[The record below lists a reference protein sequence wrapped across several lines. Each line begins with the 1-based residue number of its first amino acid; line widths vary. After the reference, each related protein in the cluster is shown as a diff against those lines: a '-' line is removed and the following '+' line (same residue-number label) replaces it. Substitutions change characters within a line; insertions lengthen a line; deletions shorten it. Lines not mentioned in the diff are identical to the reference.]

1 MKITNL
7 KAAGLKGRT
16 FNHNLK
22 GVNIF
27 TGPNFAGK
35 TSRIDAAV
43 WALSGYLPSVGKQNG
58 ALFEMASGT
67 AMDVWATI
75 SDGAV
80 LHRGLKLDRKGSVKY
95 EDSGNMLELPPVL
108 LDPNEYFG
116 LKTDEARVKYM
127 FDNVRL
133 SGDGFSL
140 HDLLAKIK
148 SVKAEEHTARHEV
161 AIADI
166 AEEVSVTFQGAIQEG
181 KTVQESLA
189 EVLDNLTLRKLTADQ
204 EVKRMAGTVQGIS
217 QLAGARDITA
227 NPEQLET
234 DYKAAQAQAA
244 QLAQSI
250 RTVTE
255 QITTEEGRAARGK
268 SLSAQLAA
276 LPSAT
281 AIEGDLAYLP
291 GALVRRDTLKK
302 LIDSMG
308 AIEAR
313 RTQIEPKI
321 AAWTQA
327 KSADLDA
334 IEKTMAELKTDVDNY
349 QSGTQDAKLA
359 DAKAEAD
366 LQTLMRDYQRTTETI
381 ATGEK
386 GIKEV
391 MAETCCPYCKTKRQG
406 WQESILA
413 EWQDKRAG
421 LQVELNNL
429 RASIEVAEDKISDT
443 KKAVE
448 NAMVADQHIKNYR
461 VRLLDLQTKASVL
474 TIERDQ
480 AERLLA
486 ELRGLQASHP
496 EDLAALRLEY
506 QTIGTEIALRIGTV
520 DPAQR
525 LIELTRQDK
534 DRNRIEADL
543 RAMPAPMDV
552 DELRAKVVTSQSELT
567 RAQSAAQALGEQYK
581 LAVAALADARSQAE
595 AEEAWQ
601 KVKAESEV
609 AGMVKDLIQAEK
621 SKMVEKVFHKLLAVA
636 NRLCEPILRSPL
648 AYHDGRLGR
657 WEKTKFVGWKTF
669 SGCEKALAFAAMS
682 IALAVD
688 APIKIVMLDELGRLG
703 RDNVRQLVMLAE
715 KLVDEGVLDQFIGID
730 TDADR
735 YAAMPSNGE
744 FQLIAVE

>member
-1 MKITNL
+1 MKITKL
-7 KAAGLKGRT
+7 QAAGLKGRD
-16 FNHNLK
+16 FSHNLK

-35 TSRIDAAV
+35 TSRIDALTL
-43 WALSGYLPSVGKQNG
+43 ALAGYLPNVGKQNV
-58 ALFEMASGT
+58 FEMAAGT
-67 AMDVWATI
+67 AMDVTATL

-80 LHRGLKLDRKGSVKY
+80 LHRGWKLDRKGAVKY

-133 SGDGFSL
+133 SGNGFSL

-148 SVKAEEHTARHEV
+148 CVKADEHTARHEV

-189 EVLDNLTLRKLTADQ
+189 EVLENLTQRKQTADQ

-217 QLAGARDITA
+217 QLSGAREVTT
-227 NPEQLET
+227 NPEQIEAK
-234 DYKAAQAQAA
+234 YKADQAEAA
-244 QLAQSI
+244 RLAQSI

-255 QITTEEGRAARGK
+255 QITTEEGRAARWK
-268 SLSAQLAA
+268 ALRAQLAA
-276 LPSAT
+276 LPA
-281 AIEGDLAYLP
+281 AEALDADLSYLP
-291 GALVRRDTLKK
+291 GALTRRDTLKK
-302 LIDSMG
+302 QIASMG

-313 RTQIEPKI
+313 RAVIEPEI
-321 AAWTQA
+321 AKWTRA
-327 KSADLDA
+327 KAADLEA
-334 IEKTMAELKTDVDNY
+334 FEKTNVELQTDMDNY
-349 QSGTQDAKLA
+349 VSGTPVAKLA

-461 VRLLDLQTKASVL
+461 VRLLDLQTKARVL

-480 AERLLA
+480 AEKLLA

-506 QTIGTEIALRIGTV
+506 QTIGTEIAKRIGMV
-520 DPAQR
+520 DPVAR
-525 LIELTRQDK
+525 LAELSRQDK
-534 DRNRIEADL
+534 ERTRIEADL
-543 RAMPAPMDV
+543 RAMPAAVDV
-552 DELRAKVVTSQSELT
+552 AELRAKVSTSQTELT
-567 RAQSAAQALGEQYK
+567 RAQSSAQALGEQYK
-581 LAVAALADARSQAE
+581 LAVAALSEARSQAE

-609 AGMVKDLIQAEK
+609 AGAVKDLILAEK
-621 SKMVEKVFHKLLAVA
+621 TKMVEQVFGKLLAVA

-703 RDNVRQLVMLAE
+703 RDNVRQLVLLVE
-715 KLVDEGVLDQFIGID
+715 KLVNEGVLDQFIGID

-735 YAAMPSNGE
+735 YAELPHNGE